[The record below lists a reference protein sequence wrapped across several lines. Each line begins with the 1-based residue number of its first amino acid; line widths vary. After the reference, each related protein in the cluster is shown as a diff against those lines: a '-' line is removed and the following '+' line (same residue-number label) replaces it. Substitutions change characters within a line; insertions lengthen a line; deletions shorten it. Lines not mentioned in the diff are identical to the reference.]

1 MKSGVY
7 PIETTHSGC
16 QTYLTHPRK
25 HRHTHFTLHTW
36 DESHRLAWSPL
47 RCRCNNSL
55 CNTMKTPGCV
65 PVTDA
70 GTLTH
75 MQWVLSHSLH
85 SQTFYCWYKVRNLRS
100 GLLRSPPPPPPHCS
114 SAWVTK
120 RSLSFISIAS
130 FGQRLSEE
138 LLGCLIMIQPR
149 QRSEAGFA
157 EKGGG
162 GNPDKSENKNKAR
175 INKLNKWGKRNNKEW
190 GNKGY
195 NGETLKALVKWKF
208 YNLCVHMH
216 VNQQEHACLCVCRHF
231 WL

>member
-1 MKSGVY
+1 MLLFVIPVHNCIQPQVKKKKKAALQYQVRMKSGVY

-100 GLLRSPPPPPPHCS
+100 GLLRSPPLQ
-114 SAWVTK
+114 
-120 RSLSFISIAS
+120 LSV
-130 FGQRLSEE
+130 G
-138 LLGCLIMIQPR
+138 
-149 QRSEAGFA
+149 
-157 EKGGG
+157 
-162 GNPDKSENKNKAR
+162 
-175 INKLNKWGKRNNKEW
+175 NKEV
-190 GNKGY
+190 
-195 NGETLKALVKWKF
+195 A
-208 YNLCVHMH
+208 
-216 VNQQEHACLCVCRHF
+216 
-231 WL
+231 